1 MAVLADR
8 PVCFNLRAHSAVADR
23 RPDHLETPA

>member
-1 MAVLADR
+1 MAGLADR
-8 PVCFNLRAHSAVADR
+8 PVCFNLPAPSAVADR